1 MNMKKIINDLRSRL
15 KASGYLS
22 KNESGLEVIT
32 GTRITIK
39 EINCWLYKHD
49 IKIIEEERKR
59 LADIFLLMANTCGVI
74 KIPEKKYSQIS
85 DCAHRYQLGYQK
97 GYSDAKNKLLNK

>member
-1 MNMKKIINDLRSRL
+1 MKNKKIEKEIDDLRSRL

-22 KNESGLEVIT
+22 KNKSGNEIIT

-39 EINCWLYKHD
+39 EINCWLHKHD

-74 KIPEKKYSQIS
+74 KFPKK
-85 DCAHRYQLGYQK
+85 
-97 GYSDAKNKLLNK
+97 KNS